1 MKYNKLCFE
10 QMKTIQKEYQT
21 PSGRKIDLNLV
32 VSNYHI
38 ELNPG

>member
-1 MKYNKLCFE
+1 
-10 QMKTIQKEYQT
+10 MKTIQKEYQT